1 MDLKRRMHCINRLL
15 ADVYGVDIRISSLL
29 SDYLNPEQLECI
41 KTQKL
46 SDFLS
51 FMLFGI
57 RCRFVTAANG
67 MRLYTILSAR
77 YGLEDSTI
85 QTLAQIGDAEDVSRE
100 RIRQLEGKA
109 LQQLKPRRTSDP
121 LKQLACLAA
130 REVLGIAE
138 LPEQPSPQ
146 NSLRALGTATREQ
159 TRNGD
164 TLSGKSTTDEMH
176 RNSKAPPRHG
186 APWTPEQERHLV
198 QRFSQGTAQS
208 ELAQEM
214 GRSIG
219 AIRARLSLH
228 GLIDDEKE
236 TTNE

>member
-29 SDYLNPEQLECI
+29 SDYLNAEQLEYI

-46 SDFLS
+46 SDFLT

-57 RCRFVTAANG
+57 CCRFVTAADG

-77 YGLEDSTI
+77 YGLEDSKI

-109 LQQLKPRRTSDP
+109 LQRLNPTKKYDP

-138 LPEQPSPQ
+138 LPEQPGS
-146 NSLRALGTATREQ
+146 E
-159 TRNGD
+159 
-164 TLSGKSTTDEMH
+164 
-176 RNSKAPPRHG
+176 APPRHG